1 MSEMILPG
9 VYINVHPE
17 GLIAPGQI
25 TISNLGVVGT
35 AARGDIG
42 VPVLLGSYDQ
52 AKKEFYEYDAWLN
65 SSTNLPNPTALT
77 LVRALEQ
84 AFAFGATTVY
94 AVRVAGS
101 SAAAATL
108 TLKTKGGKT
117 VPLKAGKVVNG
128 QLVDQPGTW
137 GNHLSVDV
145 DVLALKGQHPFIN
158 GEIVQLTGPN
168 AFTLQRPVDT
178 TSARNIVTISNNGV
192 VTTLQ
197 MVKTPPGPGKVQVT
211 PNRKLNFHGPKPA
224 SPAMVTA
231 SYAANVDAQQV
242 TIHFDTATEVYAV
255 ADAADL
261 VSQLLAQSAWVT
273 GPVKPPPPVE
283 PLLPIPSVAPEPF
296 KGGNDGVVGPVDYQ
310 PGLDALLTVDAHI
323 IVAAGQDDRFG
334 PALERH
340 CALASTDV
348 IKRDRI
354 AIVGSRMI
362 DPAHPDN
369 PLQANIDK
377 FFDGLIGHSLASD
390 RLIFVAPGM
399 RAMDATAAEEVTLP
413 GTYSAAALA
422 GLISSFDPE
431 VSPTNKTLDVDSLE
445 VVFDTA
451 HLTEM
456 VLNRI
461 LALESRTGF
470 RVVKGITTDTGAF
483 RQITTR
489 RIVDYA
495 KYGVRAAAEPY
506 IGLLNDERV
515 RGALRA
521 TINSFLTDMVNAE
534 MLEGYDLDV
543 SATRDEEI
551 QGIARVTMS
560 LQPVFSIDFIVVDM
574 FLG

>member
-9 VYINVHPE
+9 VYITVHPE

-25 TISNLGVVGT
+25 TIGNLGVVGT

-42 VPVLLGSYDQ
+42 VPILLGSYDD
-52 AKKEFYEYDAWLN
+52 AKKEFYEYDAWLDPSN
-65 SSTNLPNPTALT
+65 NLPNSTALT

-94 AVRVAGS
+94 AVRVANN
-101 SAAAATL
+101 AAAPAKL
-108 TLKTKGGKT
+108 ILKTKGGKSIE
-117 VPLKAGKVVNG
+117 LKAGKVVNG
-128 QLVDQPGTW
+128 QILEQPGTW
-137 GNHLSVDV
+137 GKHLSVDV
-145 DVLALKGQHPFIN
+145 TTLTGQHPFIV
-158 GEIVQLTGPN
+158 GETVQLDGPS
-168 AFTLQRPVDT
+168 AFTLQRDVDT
-178 TSARNIVTISNNGV
+178 TSQRNIVTITNQGIVSTSQM
-192 VTTLQ
+192 VTTAP
-197 MVKTPPGPGKVQVT
+197 KPGQVQVVGK
-211 PNRKLNFHGPKPA
+211 KLNFPAPKPT
-224 SPAMVTA
+224 SPTVVTA
-231 SYAANVDAQQV
+231 SYVAKVDVQQV
-242 TIHFDTATEVYAV
+242 TLHFDKATEVYAV

-261 VSQLLAQSAWVT
+261 VSQILTNSAWVT
-273 GPVKPPPPVE
+273 GPLNPPVE
-283 PLLPIPSVAPEPF
+283 PLQDISAQNPATF
-296 KGGNDGVVGPVDYQ
+296 MGGNDGVAGTVDYQ
-310 PGLDALLTVDAHI
+310 PGLDALLNVDAHI
-323 IVAAGQDDRFG
+323 IVAAGQDDSFG

-340 CALASTDV
+340 CALASTDA
-348 IKRDRI
+348 IKRERI
-354 AIVGSRMI
+354 AIVGSPLI
-362 DPAHPDN
+362 DPKHPDN
-369 PLQANIDK
+369 PFQSAVDQ
-377 FFDGLIGHSLASD
+377 FFDRLLGHNLASD

-399 RAMDATAAEEVTLP
+399 RALDTAANQEVTLP

-445 VVFDTA
+445 YIFDAA

-456 VLNRI
+456 VQNRI

-495 KYGVRAAAEPY
+495 KFGVRSAAEPY

-534 MLEGYDLDV
+534 MLESYELDV

-551 QGIARVTMS
+551 QGIVRVTMS